1 MNIRKWTL
9 FSGHLVECFDN
20 TLYGFFAVMLA
31 PIYFPTGSEQV
42 SLLGS
47 YGAFAAGFLARPL
60 GAIFF
65 GLLGDKQGRR
75 KPLLWSM
82 AYVGF
87 PTMAIGLL
95 PGYQQIGISA
105 TVLLVACR
113 LLQGFFMGGEFT
125 GVNLCVSENDHIA
138 ALGKQ
143 TGILIATG
151 VVGAILATIL
161 GACFSMKVMPAWAWR
176 IPFVMGGL
184 SALSIYFLRR
194 NLEETRAFIDAQHHN
209 ELVAQPWKILLLRH
223 KRDLLLSILIAG
235 LTIMPLYC
243 ATIFGNQIF
252 KEIGFS
258 TSQSL
263 LLNAMCLILD
273 AIVIVYFGRLA
284 DKIGFHNHMLLG
296 AGLTVISPVL
306 AFMLISHEGIST
318 FQVLIFISSLT
329 ISGAF
334 INGCAMPYMARL
346 FPTNCRYSA
355 VAVCVTVGHALLGGT
370 TPLVS
375 TFLKGHFHSN
385 LAPGFWVSFISLLV
399 VGLIY
404 LREKKTHWD
413 AIQSEQS
420 SVASLHS

>member
-1 MNIRKWTL
+1 MNTGKWTL
-9 FSGHLVECFDN
+9 FSGHLIECFDN

-31 PIYFPTGSEQV
+31 PIYFPPGSAQV

-82 AYVGF
+82 ACVGF

-95 PGYQQIGISA
+95 PGYELIGISA

-113 LLQGFFMGGEFT
+113 LLQGFFIGGEFT
-125 GVNLCVSENDHIA
+125 GVNLCISENDHA
-138 ALGKQ
+138 TTLGRQ
-143 TGILIATG
+143 TGKLISTG
-151 VVGAILATIL
+151 VLGAILATIL
-161 GACFSMKVMPAWAWR
+161 GAFFSMKMMPSWAWR
-176 IPFVMGGL
+176 IPFIMGGL
-184 SALSIYFLRR
+184 SALSIYFLRK
-194 NLEETRAFIDAQHHN
+194 NLGETRAFIDAQHQN
-209 ELVAQPWKILLLRH
+209 ALVAQPWKILLQRH

-235 LTIMPLYC
+235 LMVMPLYC

-252 KEIGFS
+252 KEIGFT

-263 LLNAMCLILD
+263 LLNAMCLIID

-284 DKIGFHNHMLLG
+284 DKIGFQNHMLLG
-296 AGLTVISPVL
+296 TISTVIAPVL
-306 AFMLISHEGIST
+306 AFMLISQEAIST
-318 FQVLIFISSLT
+318 AHVLTFISLLT
-329 ISGAF
+329 VSGGV
-334 INGCAMPYMARL
+334 INGCAMPYIAKL

-355 VAVCVTVGHALLGGT
+355 VAVSVTIGSALLGGT

-375 TFLKGHFHSN
+375 AFLKNHFHSN
-385 LAPGFWVSFISLLV
+385 LMPGFWVSSISLLA

-404 LREKKTHWD
+404 IKGKQAH
-413 AIQSEQS
+413 
-420 SVASLHS
+420 